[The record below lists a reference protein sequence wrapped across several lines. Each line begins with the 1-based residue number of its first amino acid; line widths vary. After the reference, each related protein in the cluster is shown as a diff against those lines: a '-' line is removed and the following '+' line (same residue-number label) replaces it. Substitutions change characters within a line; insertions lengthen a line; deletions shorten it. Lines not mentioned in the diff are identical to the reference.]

1 MTKVELM
8 TRKNF
13 GMDDAEMEGDAPTLS
28 LTDEQGR
35 SLVCFI
41 ERSMRLEGAEYVL
54 LLPVD
59 SPIEVFAW
67 DSDDDDDEDEMLVD
81 IDDDEL
87 DEIFSTARAVLAEE
101 DLILQRTALTL
112 TASGDLPE
120 VIEEDIITL
129 DIEED
134 GQVNFEQFQQL
145 ASFFHEEQEYV
156 ICTPLDPL
164 LFFARM
170 NASGKPEL
178 LSPEEF
184 QHLLSLDEFKALQSE
199 LEYDTLMDE
208 ED

>member
-1 MTKVELM
+1 MDET
-8 TRKNF
+8 
-13 GMDDAEMEGDAPTLS
+13 GMEDDSPTVS

-35 SLVCFI
+35 SLLCYV
-41 ERSMRLEGAEYVL
+41 ERSLPLEGSEYVL

-67 DSDDDDDEDEMLVD
+67 EDDDESEEDDEVLVD
-81 IDDDEL
+81 IEEDEL
-87 DEIFSTARAVLAEE
+87 EAIFATARAVLAEE
-101 DLILQRTALTL
+101 DLILHRTALTL

-120 VIEEDIITL
+120 VAEEDIITL
-129 DIEED
+129 DIED
-134 GQVNFEQFQQL
+134 DQGQLNFEQFQQL
-145 ASFFHEEQEYV
+145 ASFFFEDQEYV

-170 NASGKPEL
+170 NNKGEPEL

-184 QHLLSLDEFKALQSE
+184 QHLLSLDEFKAIQSE
-199 LEYDTLMDE
+199 LEQHDHSDE